1 MKIILY
7 ILIFLYFPIS
17 LQANLNNS
25 KIEKI
30 TPDISNLWGI
40 VKLNNS
46 EILVTKRSGKLFK
59 VDVFKKKILEI
70 KNLPEVIA
78 KKQGGLLDIEIK
90 KTEKLFV
97 YICFSK
103 PEKNKLSSTAI
114 VEAELSSSMLIK
126 QKIILKQKHINH
138 LFILVVDY

>member
-30 TPDISNLWGI
+30 TPDLSNLWGI

-46 EILVTKRSGKLFK
+46 EILVTQRSGKLFK
-59 VDVFKKKILEI
+59 VDVFKKKTLEI
-70 KNLPEVIA
+70 KNLPEVVA

-90 KTEKLFV
+90 KTSEKLFV

-103 PEKNKLSSTAI
+103 PEINKLSSTAI
-114 VEAELSSSMLIK
+114 VEAELNGSMLIK
-126 QKIILKQKHINH
+126 QKTLQHEFR
-138 LFILVVDY
+138 LQV